1 MDALHEAKMFRT
13 VLPRSVGGAEL
24 NPATH
29 AQVVAAIA
37 EGDASAAWCIAQS
50 ACAAMAAAYVEPHIA
65 QEVFGERDSVFTFGF
80 ASGNPPC
87 LAIPVEGGWKV
98 DGTWAFGSANRISRW
113 LGGHCRLCGED
124 GTPLQHPNGRF
135 VERTMIFPRSATTVR
150 DDTWDVMGL
159 VGTGSDTYSVTD
171 LFVPT
176 EYSVVPRVS
185 ARDQQLP
192 DGERAAEPEPERRES
207 GILYRH
213 SMQLVATVGLSSV
226 AIGIAQATLDAFIAL
241 AKKKAPSNANLSLRD
256 DTWVQARIAQ
266 ADSKLC
272 SARAWLVQLLND
284 AWDECV
290 TSGEVSFATRI
301 KLRQA
306 GTHQIDSSREV
317 VDVLFREAG
326 ATAIFTS
333 NPFERRFRDV
343 HTVSAQVQA
352 SIARMQSA
360 GQYYLGLTPQLIL
373 IP

>member
-1 MDALHEAKMFRT
+1 
-13 VLPRSVGGAEL
+13 
-24 NPATH
+24 
-29 AQVVAAIA
+29 
-37 EGDASAAWCIAQS
+37 
-50 ACAAMAAAYVEPHIA
+50 
-65 QEVFGERDSVFTFGF
+65 
-80 ASGNPPC
+80 
-87 LAIPVEGGWKV
+87 
-98 DGTWAFGSANRISRW
+98 
-113 LGGHCRLCGED
+113 
-124 GTPLQHPNGRF
+124 
-135 VERTMIFPRSATTVR
+135 
-150 DDTWDVMGL
+150 
-159 VGTGSDTYSVTD
+159 
-171 LFVPT
+171 
-176 EYSVVPRVS
+176 
-185 ARDQQLP
+185 
-192 DGERAAEPEPERRES
+192 
-207 GILYRH
+207 
-213 SMQLVATVGLSSV
+213 MQLVATVGLSSV

-241 AKKKAPSNANLSLRD
+241 AKNKAPSNANLSLRD

-306 GTHQIDSSREV
+306 GTYQIDSSREV